1 VRKEVLIA
9 PARGVNSI
17 LAMQLLT
24 AYKYR
29 TDHEKNSNER
39 NGKNG
44 KIGGVKKTKS
54 SLLRDGF
61 SFSHIRDLY
70 PIFEYKDI
78 ASHPAIVILPYQV
91 RSSTFSAVQY
101 STAQY
106 NVASHTAD

>member
-17 LAMQLLT
+17 LCMQLLT
-24 AYKYR
+24 AFKYR
-29 TDHEKNSNER
+29 KDHEKNANE
-39 NGKNG
+39 KNG
-44 KIGGVKKTKS
+44 KIGGVKKNQS

-61 SFSHIRDLY
+61 SFSQIRDLY

-91 RSSTFSAVQY
+91 RYSTFSAVQY
-101 STAQY
+101 STVPCS
-106 NVASHTAD
+106 VAHCCLVR